1 MKKHLNTLFVTLA
14 ASLISPSVRPTNPQT
29 AVWKLRSADLQ
40 SASSIS

>member
-1 MKKHLNTLFVTLA
+1 MKKHLNTLFVNLA
-14 ASLISPSVRPTNPQT
+14 TSLISPGARPSNPQT